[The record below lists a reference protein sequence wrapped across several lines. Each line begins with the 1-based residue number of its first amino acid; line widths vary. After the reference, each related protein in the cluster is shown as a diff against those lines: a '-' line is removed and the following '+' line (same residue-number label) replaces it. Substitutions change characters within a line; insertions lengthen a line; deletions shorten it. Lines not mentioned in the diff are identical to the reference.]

1 MFPDHGQ
8 EHSTETEPEFSAHK
22 NDENKVDFDTS
33 NQAANM
39 AASKI
44 HHAAAMAS
52 FIPAIVR
59 DPESGEIRWSVVVQG
74 VLSAAILGI
83 GASYIQTY
91 REIAELRI
99 VQAQRTTDINAI
111 PSLSTKLEYLVR
123 EVESLK
129 DGRAAAT
136 SDRFRASDAQRL
148 EERMQKEISKISDR
162 LDRVDRDCDAHIR
175 RSR

>member
-1 MFPDHGQ
+1 MDFENTQ
-8 EHSTETEPEFSAHK
+8 NAANLAAHK
-22 NDENKVDFDTS
+22 LQHLAVLS
-33 NQAANM
+33 PYL
-39 AASKI
+39 
-44 HHAAAMAS
+44 
-52 FIPAIVR
+52 PAIVR

-91 REIAELRI
+91 REIAEIRI
-99 VQAQRTTDINAI
+99 IQSQRGADIGAI
-111 PSLSTKLEYLVR
+111 PSLSTKIDYLTR

-148 EERMQKEISKISDR
+148 EERLQKEIGKISDR
-162 LDRVDRDCDAHIR
+162 LDRTERDCDAHIR